1 MALFVSSFH
10 FLIKVASQFYMFP
23 FLLVITEIN
32 EGYEEKLCTPSFAVV
47 KCCDVPQG
55 GTKQFP
61 ANIKG
66 HISVVSLAFL
76 ITPMA

>member
-1 MALFVSSFH
+1 
-10 FLIKVASQFYMFP
+10 MFP

-55 GTKQFP
+55 KGRGKQNNFQLTS
-61 ANIKG
+61 KVT
-66 HISVVSLAFL
+66 SVLLV
-76 ITPMA
+76 

>member
-10 FLIKVASQFYMFP
+10 FLIKVASQIYIFP

-55 GTKQFP
+55 KGRGKQNNFQLTS
-61 ANIKG
+61 KVT
-66 HISVVSLAFL
+66 SVLLV
-76 ITPMA
+76 